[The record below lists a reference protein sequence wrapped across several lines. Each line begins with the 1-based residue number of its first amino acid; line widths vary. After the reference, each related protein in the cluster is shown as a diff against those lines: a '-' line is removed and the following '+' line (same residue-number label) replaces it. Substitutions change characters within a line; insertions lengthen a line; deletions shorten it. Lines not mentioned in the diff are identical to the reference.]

1 MPFSPPQQRNLLIA
15 VVVLV
20 VSVGGGWLW
29 SRVSEPTLDAR
40 LTTPGEVP
48 YPTIATNSAVAG
60 TSLPQ
65 ASLRTLDNKTIDSTT
80 LIGKPLILN
89 FWYSTCEPCRREIPV
104 LAASAATHSS
114 TVQFVGINMN
124 DSVETAKNFAEKYNV
139 LYDIMFDPSGSFIS
153 DLGIATAPMTLF
165 VDAQGIIVDQV
176 AGEIS
181 ADKLESLMSKWFAQ

>member
-1 MPFSPPQQRNLLIA
+1 MPLSPPQQRKLLIA
-15 VVVLV
+15 VVVLA
-20 VSVGGGWLW
+20 VSVGGGWFW
-29 SRVSEPTLDAR
+29 SSASEPDLDAR

-48 YPTIATNSAVAG
+48 YPSIATNSAVAG

-65 ASLRTLDNKTIDSTT
+65 ASLLTLDNKTIDSNT

-89 FWYSTCEPCRREIPV
+89 FWYSTCEPCRREMPV

-114 TVQFVGINMN
+114 TVRFVGINMN
-124 DSVETAKNFAEKYNV
+124 DSVETAKDFAEKYNV
-139 LYDIMFDPSGSFIS
+139 LYDIMFDPSGSFIGA
-153 DLGIATAPMTLF
+153 LGIGTAPMTLF

-181 ADKLESLMSKWFAQ
+181 ADKLESLITKWFAQ

>member
-1 MPFSPPQQRNLLIA
+1 MPFSPPQQRKLLIA
-15 VVVLV
+15 VVVLA

-29 SRVSEPTLDAR
+29 SRASEPTLDAR

-48 YPTIATNSAVAG
+48 YPTIATNSEVAG

-65 ASLRTLDNKTIDSTT
+65 ASLITLDNKTIDSTA

-89 FWYSTCEPCRREIPV
+89 FWYSTCEPCRREMPV
-104 LAASAATHSS
+104 LAASAETHSS
-114 TVQFVGINMN
+114 TVRFVGINMN
-124 DSVETAKNFAEKYNV
+124 DSIETATAFVAKYNV

-153 DLGIATAPMTLF
+153 TLGIGTAPMTLF

-176 AGEIS
+176 AGEIT
-181 ADKLESLMSKWFAQ
+181 ADKLESLITKWFAQ

>member
-1 MPFSPPQQRNLLIA
+1 VPFSPPQQRKLLIA
-15 VVVLV
+15 VVVLA

-29 SRVSEPTLDAR
+29 SSASEPDLDAR

-48 YPTIATNSAVAG
+48 YPSIATNSAVAG

-65 ASLRTLDNKTIDSTT
+65 ASLLTLDNKTIDSNT

-89 FWYSTCEPCRREIPV
+89 FWYSTCEPCRREMPV
-104 LAASAATHSS
+104 LAASAATHGS
-114 TVQFVGINMN
+114 TVRFVGINMN

-139 LYDIMFDPSGSFIS
+139 LYDIMFDPSGSFIGA
-153 DLGIATAPMTLF
+153 LGIGTAPMTLF

-181 ADKLESLMSKWFAQ
+181 ADKLESLITKWFAQ

>member
-1 MPFSPPQQRNLLIA
+1 MPLSPPQQRKLLIA
-15 VVVLV
+15 FVVLA

-29 SRVSEPTLDAR
+29 SSASEPDLDAR

-65 ASLRTLDNKTIDSTT
+65 ASLLTLDNKTIDSNT

-89 FWYSTCEPCRREIPV
+89 FWYSTCEPCRREMPV

-114 TVQFVGINMN
+114 TVRFVGINMN

-139 LYDIMFDPSGSFIS
+139 LYDIMFDPSGSFIGA
-153 DLGIATAPMTLF
+153 LGIGTAPMTLF

-181 ADKLESLMSKWFAQ
+181 ADKLESLITKWFAP

>member
-1 MPFSPPQQRNLLIA
+1 MPLSPPQQRKLLIA
-15 VVVLV
+15 VVVLA

-29 SRVSEPTLDAR
+29 SSASEPDLDAR

-48 YPTIATNSAVAG
+48 YPSIATNSAVAG

-65 ASLRTLDNKTIDSTT
+65 ASLLTLDNKTIDSNT

-89 FWYSTCEPCRREIPV
+89 FWHSTCEPCRREMPV

-114 TVQFVGINMN
+114 TVRFVGINMN
-124 DSVETAKNFAEKYNV
+124 DSIETAKNFAEKYNV
-139 LYDIMFDPSGSFIS
+139 LYDIMFDPSGSFIGA
-153 DLGIATAPMTLF
+153 LGIGTAPMTLF

-181 ADKLESLMSKWFAQ
+181 ADKLESLITKWFAQ

>member
-1 MPFSPPQQRNLLIA
+1 MPLLPPQQRKLLIA
-15 VVVLV
+15 AVVLA

-29 SRVSEPTLDAR
+29 SSASEPDLDAR

-48 YPTIATNSAVAG
+48 YPTIATNNAVAG

-65 ASLRTLDNKTIDSTT
+65 ASLLTLDNKTIDSST

-89 FWYSTCEPCRREIPV
+89 FWYSTCEPCRREMPV
-104 LAASAATHSS
+104 LTASALIHNATIR
-114 TVQFVGINMN
+114 FVGINMN
-124 DSVETAKNFAEKYNV
+124 DSVETAKEFITKYNV
-139 LYDIMFDPSGSFIS
+139 LYDIMFDTSGSFIG

-176 AGEIS
+176 AGEIT
-181 ADKLESLMSKWFAQ
+181 ADKLESLIAKWFTQ

>member
-1 MPFSPPQQRNLLIA
+1 MPLSPPQQRKLLIA
-15 VVVLV
+15 FVVLA

-29 SRVSEPTLDAR
+29 SSASEPDLDAR

-65 ASLRTLDNKTIDSTT
+65 ASLLTLDNKTIDSNT

-89 FWYSTCEPCRREIPV
+89 FWYSTCEPCRREMPV

-114 TVQFVGINMN
+114 TVRFVGINMN

-139 LYDIMFDPSGSFIS
+139 LYDIMFDSSGSFIGA
-153 DLGIATAPMTLF
+153 LGIGTAPMTLF

-181 ADKLESLMSKWFAQ
+181 ADKLESLITKWFAQ

>member
-1 MPFSPPQQRNLLIA
+1 MPLSPPQQRKLLVA
-15 VVVLV
+15 VVVLA

-29 SRVSEPTLDAR
+29 SSASEPDLDAR

-48 YPTIATNSAVAG
+48 YPSIATNSAVAG
-60 TSLPQ
+60 TTLPQ
-65 ASLRTLDNKTIDSTT
+65 ASLLTLGNKTIDSNT

-89 FWYSTCEPCRREIPV
+89 FWYSTCEPCRREMPV

-114 TVQFVGINMN
+114 TVRFVGINMN

-139 LYDIMFDPSGSFIS
+139 LYDIMFDPSGSFIGA
-153 DLGIATAPMTLF
+153 LGIGTAPMTLF

-181 ADKLESLMSKWFAQ
+181 ADKLESLITKWFAQ

>member
-1 MPFSPPQQRNLLIA
+1 MPFSPPQQRKLLIA

-48 YPTIATNSAVAG
+48 YPTIATNNAVAG
-60 TSLPQ
+60 MSLPT
-65 ASLRTLDNKTIDSTT
+65 ASLLTLDGKKIDSSE

-89 FWYSTCEPCRREIPV
+89 FWYSTCEPCRREMPV
-104 LAASAATHSS
+104 LAASADTHSA
-114 TVQFVGINMN
+114 TVRFVGINMN
-124 DSVETAKNFAEKYNV
+124 DSIETATAFAEKYNV
-139 LYDIMFDPSGSFIS
+139 LYDIMFDSSGSFIS
-153 DLGIATAPMTLF
+153 DLGVATAPMTLF

-176 AGEIS
+176 AGEIT
-181 ADKLESLMSKWFAQ
+181 ADKLESLITKWFAQ